1 MNNQSTGK
9 ININYIPSLATLIV
23 VIILSACY
31 WFIFQPVILEM
42 SGGGK
47 LDLSSQQKRLEV
59 IKAHLADQKKL
70 IADYGGIAASDK
82 EKINKILPSEK
93 EIPALFGQLEDLAHQ
108 NSFVPL
114 YIETYEEL
122 GLKGDFNELV
132 EIKRKLLIIESGMT
146 PSLPEDV
153 GKITLNF
160 KMTDGSYR
168 NLKDFLVDLENS
180 GRLLDIT
187 SINYH
192 QNLNSY
198 ELSLDTYYM
207 KGKSI

>member
-1 MNNQSTGK
+1 
-9 ININYIPSLATLIV
+9 
-23 VIILSACY
+23 
-31 WFIFQPVILEM
+31 
-42 SGGGK
+42 
-47 LDLSSQQKRLEV
+47 
-59 IKAHLADQKKL
+59 
-70 IADYGGIAASDK
+70 
-82 EKINKILPSEK
+82 LPSEK